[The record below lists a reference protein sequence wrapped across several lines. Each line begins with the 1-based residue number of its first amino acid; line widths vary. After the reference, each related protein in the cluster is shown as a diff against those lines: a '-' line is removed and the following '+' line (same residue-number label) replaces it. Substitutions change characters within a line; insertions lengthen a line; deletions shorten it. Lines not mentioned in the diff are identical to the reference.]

1 MIGKWG
7 ARILTHISRIDAR
20 GGRSLI
26 MRGFKPKDA
35 AEITVREI
43 IFENRDDPD
52 IARRVQIE
60 AKDFLQRVKEGL
72 I

>member
-1 MIGKWG
+1 
-7 ARILTHISRIDAR
+7 
-20 GGRSLI
+20 

-43 IFENRDDPD
+43 IYEFRDDPD
-52 IARRVQIE
+52 IAKRVQIE
-60 AKDFLQRVKEGL
+60 ANDFLLRVKEGL